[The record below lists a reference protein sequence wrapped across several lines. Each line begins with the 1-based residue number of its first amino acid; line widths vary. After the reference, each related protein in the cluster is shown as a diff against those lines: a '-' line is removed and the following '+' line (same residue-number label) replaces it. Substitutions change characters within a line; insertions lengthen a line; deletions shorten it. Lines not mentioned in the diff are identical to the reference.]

1 MVRQSSRAR
10 LQTLERASTA
20 EPALATVSRE
30 NNNGRTTVVLSWD
43 FSASRERV
51 WQLLTS
57 PEQLVAWAPFTA
69 DRDLSQVG
77 RAVLRMIDE
86 DTSGPIELAC
96 VVFAADPPQLLE
108 HSWAADTLAWR
119 LSVAGAL
126 TRLTLH
132 QTLADERMASAITA
146 GWHLCLV
153 VATSV
158 LGGHPEPP
166 IRGMAALEH
175 GWRQLNERYA
185 VALGVPASVIA

>member
-1 MVRQSSRAR
+1 MVHPHLWSSARPPWGDSRRAVSAECCGLGPARASRRPGRASVGYAAWFVRAR
-10 LQTLERASTA
+10 ERVCRLLSGITA

-43 FSASRERV
+43 FPPAASGMAM
-51 WQLLTS
+51 LTS
-57 PEQLVAWAPFTA
+57 PERLWPGRPYTA

-119 LSVAGAL
+119 LSVAGA
-126 TRLTLH
+126 
-132 QTLADERMASAITA
+132 
-146 GWHLCLV
+146 
-153 VATSV
+153 
-158 LGGHPEPP
+158 
-166 IRGMAALEH
+166 
-175 GWRQLNERYA
+175 
-185 VALGVPASVIA
+185 